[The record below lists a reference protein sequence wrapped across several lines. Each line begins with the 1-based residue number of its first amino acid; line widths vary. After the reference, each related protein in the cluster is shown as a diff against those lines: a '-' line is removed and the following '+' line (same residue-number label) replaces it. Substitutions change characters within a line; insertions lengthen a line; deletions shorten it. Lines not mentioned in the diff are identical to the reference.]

1 MIDLPAKNI
10 SYIQFF
16 SKTAADAWRSR
27 PILCLI
33 FVFAIAGSLVFWTQL
48 GQMAWIGQI
57 VLLVATIGLSVFTGV
72 MLTRAWL
79 AFELT
84 QSLSSLGQHD
94 PQRHYLAGKDVFEA
108 MVDAVQ
114 RLSEQQD
121 YLLAGFNEEKRRLL
135 SVESCLNGFVVE
147 FLVSDQGRI
156 QVENVDTSI
165 ERFFPITRAQFIA
178 DWTTVLK
185 HIDPKYHATFKAVLS
200 RAEAFPNRESLVFST
215 LHRMGQLPQY
225 FQLTLQREAKP
236 NGVCMYAVCLDVSD
250 LVLAK
255 EQAESADR
263 AKSEFLATISHELRT
278 PLNAIIGFS
287 RLLEEQLTDPQ
298 LQGDVRNIS
307 SSATSLHL
315 ILSDVLEY
323 SRIQANGLRLDIAPF
338 DLEAMVKQVH
348 ALNLNLAKQKNIEF
362 SLVNESGG
370 TSFVHGDANRLR
382 QVIQNLVSN
391 ALKFTETG
399 YVKMRLIT
407 GTPAHG
413 RIEVFLE
420 VADSG
425 IGIGPVA
432 LQKLFQRFSQ
442 ASREINRQYG
452 GTGLGLAICKGLV
465 ELMGGRI
472 DVSSEPGVGSVF
484 TVSLNMAMAKSTASE
499 KVVPVVE
506 RSLQALDILV
516 VDDHPMNIKL
526 LDRYLGK
533 RGHKVT
539 QATGGLPAVNLC
551 EAQYFDLILMD
562 IDMPDLDGHEATRQ
576 IRASDSAASRNS
588 FICAL
593 SGLSDD
599 KNIALSINSGMNL
612 HMTKPVPFE
621 KLDKLIEELAQ
632 KTAAKSAVD
641 SAAH

>member
-1 MIDLPAKNI
+1 MKDSSAKAQ
-10 SYIQFF
+10 SLYKAIQ
-16 SKTAADAWRSR
+16 KEAVQAWQQR
-27 PILCLI
+27 PILCLLLVI
-33 FVFAIAGSLVFWTQL
+33 GLVASVVFWTQL
-48 GQMAWIGQI
+48 GQLALLGQLI
-57 VLLVATIGLSVFTGV
+57 LLVSTVGLSFFVGV
-72 MLTRAWL
+72 VLTRAWL
-79 AFELT
+79 GFQLQE
-84 QSLSSLGQHD
+84 SLYQLGKHD
-94 PQRHYLAGKDVFEA
+94 PQHHYLAGKDVFEA
-108 MVDAVQ
+108 TVDAVQ
-114 RLSEQQD
+114 RLSEQQE
-121 YLLAGFNEEKRRLL
+121 YLLAGFEEEKRRLL

-156 QVENVDTSI
+156 QVENVDISI
-165 ERFFPITRAQFIA
+165 ERFFPVTRAQFIA
-178 DWTTVLK
+178 DWASVLK

-200 RAEAFPNRESLVFST
+200 RPEAFPNRESIVFST
-215 LHRMGQLPQY
+215 LRRHGQVPQY

-236 NGVCMYAVCLDVSD
+236 AGVGMYAVCLDVSD

-287 RLLEEQLTDPQ
+287 RLLEDQLTDPQ

-323 SRIQANGLRLDIAPF
+323 SRIQANGLKLDIAPF
-338 DLEAMVKQVH
+338 DLESMVKQVH
-348 ALNLNLAKQKNIEF
+348 ALNLNLANQKNIEF
-362 SLVNESGG
+362 SLVNETSGAP
-370 TSFVHGDANRLR
+370 FVHGDANRLR
-382 QVIQNLVSN
+382 QVVQNLVSN

-407 GTPAHG
+407 GPPSNG

-425 IGIGPVA
+425 IGIGPMA

-442 ASREINRQYG
+442 ANREINRQYG

-484 TVSLNMAMAKSTASE
+484 TVSLNLAVAKSAAPE
-499 KVVPVVE
+499 KTSQVIE
-506 RSLQALDILV
+506 RKVQALNILV

-533 RGHKVT
+533 RGHNIA
-539 QATGGLPAVNLC
+539 QATGGFDAVKLC
-551 EAQYFDLILMD
+551 EDRHFDLILMD

-576 IRASDSAASRNS
+576 IRASETAASRGS

-612 HMTKPVPFE
+612 HMTKPVAFD
-621 KLDKLIEELAQ
+621 KLDKLIEEIAQ
-632 KTAAKSAVD
+632 KIPAKPALSGA
-641 SAAH
+641 

>member
-1 MIDLPAKNI
+1 M
-10 SYIQFF
+10 
-16 SKTAADAWRSR
+16 
-27 PILCLI
+27 
-33 FVFAIAGSLVFWTQL
+33 VFWTQISDLAWL
-48 GQMAWIGQI
+48 GQLA
-57 VLLVATIGLSVFTGV
+57 LLITTIGLAFFAGV
-72 MLTRAWL
+72 ALTRAWL
-79 AFELT
+79 TYQLKE
-84 QSLSSLGQHD
+84 SLYRLGQHN
-94 PQRHYLAGKDVFEA
+94 PQEHYLAGKDVFEA
-108 MVDAVQ
+108 IVDAVQ
-114 RLSEQQD
+114 RLSEQQE
-121 YLLAGFNEEKRRLL
+121 YLLAGFDEEKRRLL

-147 FLVSDQGRI
+147 FLVSEGGRI

-165 ERFFPITRAQFIA
+165 ERFFPVTRAEFIA
-178 DWTTVLK
+178 NWTTVLK

-200 RAEAFPNRESLVFST
+200 RPEAFPNRESIVFST
-215 LHRMGQLPQY
+215 LKRSGQLPQY
-225 FQLTLQREAKP
+225 FQLTLQRESKP
-236 NGVCMYAVCLDVSD
+236 SGVCMYAVCLDVSD

-323 SRIQANGLRLDIAPF
+323 SRIQANGLRLDMAPF
-338 DLEAMVKQVH
+338 DLEAMVRQVH
-348 ALNLNLAKQKNIEF
+348 ALNLNLARQKNIEF
-362 SLVNESGG
+362 SLVNESSGS
-370 TSFVHGDANRLR
+370 SFVHGDANRLR

-407 GTPAHG
+407 GPPAQG
-413 RIEVFLE
+413 RMEVFLE

-425 IGIGPVA
+425 IGIGPDA

-484 TVSLNMAMAKSTASE
+484 TVSLNLSVAKSATPE
-499 KVVPVVE
+499 KVSKAVTPTG
-506 RSLQALDILV
+506 RALDILV

-533 RGHKVT
+533 RGHRVT
-539 QATGGLPAVNLC
+539 QATGGLPAVKLC
-551 EAQYFDLILMD
+551 EAQYFDLVLMD

-576 IRASDSAASRNS
+576 IRASESAGSRDS

-599 KNIALSINSGMNL
+599 KNIAQSINSGMNL

-621 KLDKLIEELAQ
+621 KLDKLIEELGQ
-632 KTAAKSAVD
+632 TAANRPFVD
-641 SAAH
+641 TTHLTECPVAFPGTTLLFPAKQ